1 MALGSEIS
9 LRSHGGWSGRH
20 QDFHDAIG
28 PRTRDDTSKSS
39 TRPAASVG
47 ARRDAV
53 QRRVLTSVTSRSSI
67 RTNGAVVQGNGR
79 VRTRRVRYAVM
90 TEHAGR
96 SLRRERRLIVA
107 VQWPILIGAIA
118 GLLAKLIISGFGSG
132 GLLLR
137 MIAGIA
143 GALFAAYA
151 GDTIGMYRAGET
163 GGLLGSALGAVVMLI
178 IYQLL
183 LETRRR

>member
-1 MALGSEIS
+1 MAHGFEIS
-9 LRSHGGWSGRH
+9 FRSDGGWSGRH
-20 QDFHDAIG
+20 QDFHDATGREPATILASPPLG
-28 PRTRDDTSKSS
+28 RPHRT
-39 TRPAASVG
+39 G

-53 QRRVLTSVTSRSSI
+53 QRQVLTSITSDSSI

-79 VRTRRVRYAVM
+79 VRTRRVRYAVT

-96 SLRRERRLIVA
+96 WLGRERRLMVA

-132 GLLLR
+132 GLVLR
-137 MIAGIA
+137 VIVGIA

-163 GGLLGSALGAVVMLI
+163 GGLLGAALGAVVMLI

-183 LETRRR
+183 LETRRK